1 MLRKRWRMWILSL
14 DELTFRLIHLRVK
27 PTVLVIVERRRK
39 KYKNKYR
46 KWQLKTHS
54 NKFSFKQIICS
65 HIQKVIFRLILRKM
79 SIFILLRKR
88 VILFNFSC
96 SCLQMIKAELTSA
109 VTFVKL
115 GGDKK
120 QKYSG
125 GFLNSFT
132 SSPPRSSS
140 STVLGS
146 WLCLCDGSFNL
157 LTFSV
162 SSLQVTLC
170 FCLEQE
176 LDMSVFFGI
185 PHRHFYVLDLSD

>member
-1 MLRKRWRMWILSL
+1 
-14 DELTFRLIHLRVK
+14 V
-27 PTVLVIVERRRK
+27 
-39 KYKNKYR
+39 N
-46 KWQLKTHS
+46 
-54 NKFSFKQIICS
+54 
-65 HIQKVIFRLILRKM
+65 FRLILRKK

-146 WLCLCDGSFNL
+146 
-157 LTFSV
+157 
-162 SSLQVTLC
+162 
-170 FCLEQE
+170 
-176 LDMSVFFGI
+176 
-185 PHRHFYVLDLSD
+185 